1 MFQSRFLL
9 EDSNS
14 DQQQKEEKK
23 SMDAKQ
29 VIHVRADH
37 LLNIT
42 VTKTMLGIAQR
53 LSSML
58 KEAFD
63 QEVSSNEDENQSLL
77 SVVNMTGD
85 DIYIYHINGVQV
97 NQ

>member
-1 MFQSRFLL
+1 
-9 EDSNS
+9 
-14 DQQQKEEKK
+14 
-23 SMDAKQ
+23 
-29 VIHVRADH
+29 
-37 LLNIT
+37 
-42 VTKTMLGIAQR
+42 MLGIAQR